1 MHVRPKRKECSKF
14 MFLFNKH
21 DITYCQEYKYCL
33 LNEHLD
39 FSRTT
44 SVLVESAGRAL
55 SSIITKMIKNGGLP
69 FNVFCTLYQ
78 ACVSSIA
85 DYGGEVFGYS
95 EYECAKKLHTRAARS
110 YLGVNKLTPV
120 CGILSEFN
128 QLMPHYRRRL
138 KMVRFYHRLL
148 TCSDNLTAKIV
159 FKWDKQLNINGIV
172 KSWFSEV
179 KEIFYYYENTNIEN
193 LGSSFHLG
201 VLIDRISSTMLKLQQ
216 TQLKTECHQS
226 PKLRTFILFK
236 DFFSTATFLKKPLSF
251 IQRKY
256 LAKIRLGCLELEIET
271 GRYSRPIIPAEER
284 LCQVC
289 ENGQG
294 NVEDEFHF
302 IMECD
307 RYTYERAGWLNS
319 LTVAP
324 NLQESDKETIL
335 KTVLNEPENIKS
347 TAQFLINCFDI
358 RSKFMGNHK
367 RQ

>member
-1 MHVRPKRKECSKF
+1 
-14 MFLFNKH
+14 
-21 DITYCQEYKYCL
+21 
-33 LNEHLD
+33 
-39 FSRTT
+39 
-44 SVLVESAGRAL
+44 
-55 SSIITKMIKNGGLP
+55 
-69 FNVFCTLYQ
+69 
-78 ACVSSIA
+78 
-85 DYGGEVFGYS
+85 
-95 EYECAKKLHTRAARS
+95 
-110 YLGVNKLTPV
+110 
-120 CGILSEFN
+120 
-128 QLMPHYRRRL
+128 
-138 KMVRFYHRLL
+138 
-148 TCSDNLTAKIV
+148 
-159 FKWDKQLNINGIV
+159 
-172 KSWFSEV
+172 
-179 KEIFYYYENTNIEN
+179 
-193 LGSSFHLG
+193 
-201 VLIDRISSTMLKLQQ
+201 MLKLQQ